1 MRMTCSLPAPPKPQT
16 VVLTCDGAYS
26 VQTIPCAPQ
35 TASAAPRAW
44 QTDMIVRGL
53 EPMKSVSKATA
64 TGACSAIRSRIA
76 PWIAASRCSGASR
89 GPVRTVPCASASE
102 SRPSNEITP

>member
-1 MRMTCSLPAPPKPQT
+1 M
-16 VVLTCDGAYS
+16 
-26 VQTIPCAPQ
+26 PCAPQ

-53 EPMKSVSKATA
+53 APMKRLSNATA
-64 TGACSAIRSRIA
+64 TGACAAISS
-76 PWIAASRCSGASR
+76 WIAAWIAARRCSGGSR
-89 GPVRTVPCASASE
+89 GPVRTVPCARAQE

>member
-1 MRMTCSLPAPPKPQT
+1 MHVM
-16 VVLTCDGAYS
+16 
-26 VQTIPCAPQ
+26 PCVPQ

-53 EPMKSVSKATA
+53 APMKRLSNATA
-64 TGACSAIRSRIA
+64 TGVWAAISSSIA
-76 PWIAASRCSGASR
+76 AWIAASRCSGGRR

>member
-1 MRMTCSLPAPPKPQT
+1 M
-16 VVLTCDGAYS
+16 
-26 VQTIPCAPQ
+26 PCAPQ

-53 EPMKSVSKATA
+53 APMKRLSNDDRDGRVRRDQLLDRA
-64 TGACSAIRSRIA
+64 
-76 PWIAASRCSGASR
+76 WIAASRCSGGSR
-89 GPVRTVPCASASE
+89 GPVRTVPCASARE